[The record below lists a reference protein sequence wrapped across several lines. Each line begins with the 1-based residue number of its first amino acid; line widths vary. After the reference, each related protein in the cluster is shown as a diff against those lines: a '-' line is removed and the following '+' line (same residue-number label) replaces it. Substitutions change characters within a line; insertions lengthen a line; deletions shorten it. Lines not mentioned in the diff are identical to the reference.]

1 MTTVLH
7 LISGLGLGGAERM
20 LVETAIGLK
29 HRGLAQH
36 VVSLRGR
43 GQYADDL
50 ESAGVPVSAFD
61 IVSAPQALSAL
72 WRLRQVVHRIQPDII
87 QGWMYHGDLAATAAH
102 LVAQGRSRRRLCW
115 NIRASNVEDAR
126 YTKLIRACGWFSR
139 WPDVIVANSEAG
151 EKFHTAHGYRP
162 RRIIVIPNGID
173 TDKFCPNPIARS
185 TLRAELG
192 LGDKVV
198 AVHVARVDP
207 MKDHATF
214 LAAMASLPDILGLFV
229 GGGTETLVCPPNV
242 HALGIRRDV
251 ERIYAAADLVV
262 SSSAFGEGFSNALAE
277 GMSAGLVPVAT
288 DVGDAGRIIGLTG
301 HVVAPRNPTALAAAI
316 KAEATLSPDQRR
328 DRGLQAR
335 ARIVGSFA
343 RARAIEAYARLYQE
357 IYRGNG
363 TVTGH
368 SAAILYR

>member
-7 LISGLGLGGAERM
+7 VISGLGLGGAERM
-20 LVETAIGLK
+20 LVETAIGLQ

-50 ESAGVPVSAFD
+50 AAAGIPVSAFD
-61 IVSAPQALSAL
+61 VVSAPQALAAL

-87 QGWMYHGDLAATAAH
+87 QGWMYHGDLAAMAAH
-102 LVAQGRSRRRLCW
+102 LVAPGRSRRRLCW
-115 NIRASNVEDAR
+115 NIRASNMDDAR
-126 YTKLIRACGWFSR
+126 YTRLIRTCAWLSR
-139 WPDVIVANSEAG
+139 WPDVVVANSEAG
-151 EKFHTAHGYRP
+151 AKFHTAHGYRP
-162 RRIIVIPNGID
+162 RRIVVIPNGID
-173 TDKFCPNPIARS
+173 TDKFCPDPIAR
-185 TLRAELG
+185 TVLRAELG
-192 LGDKVV
+192 LEDKVV

-214 LAAMASLPDILGLFV
+214 LAAMASLPDIFGLLV
-229 GGGTETLVCPPNV
+229 GAGTETLVCPPNV
-242 HALGIRRDV
+242 RALGTRRDV
-251 ERIYAAADLVV
+251 ERVYAAADLVV
-262 SSSAFGEGFSNALAE
+262 SSSAFGEGFSNVLAE

-288 DVGDAGRIIGLTG
+288 DVGDAARIVGPTG

-316 KAEATLSPDQRR
+316 KAEAALSPDQRR

-357 IYRGNG
+357 ICCDHA
-363 TVTGH
+363 TVTGRP
-368 SAAILYR
+368 ATIL